1 MRREYPEAPVVG
13 VAAVVVDGGR
23 VLLARRGRQPLKGE
37 WSLPGGALEL
47 GETLE
52 QGVAREV
59 LEECGL
65 AVTPV
70 AIVEVLDRIV
80 RDESDRVRYHYVL
93 VDFLCR
99 VSGRRPAHGVL
110 EGASGAAQASEGL
123 TAASD
128 CLEARWVAH
137 EELNSHGFYR
147 LEPRAVMVI
156 EKALRMAA
164 GV

>member
-1 MRREYPEAPVVG
+1 LVG

-65 AVTPV
+65 AVAPV
-70 AIVEVLDRIV
+70 AVVEVLDRIV
-80 RDESDRVRYHYVL
+80 RDEGGRVRYHYVL

-99 VSGRRPAHGVL
+99 VAGQVERDAL
-110 EGASGAAQASEGL
+110 EGATGAPKANESL
-123 TAASD
+123 RAASD

-137 EELNSHGFYR
+137 EELNSHSFYK
-147 LEPRAVMVI
+147 LEPRTVMVI

-164 GV
+164 NERPHSSRTNA